1 MKIDKSQYRI
11 LVVEDNPGD
20 YLLVEDYLQ
29 EHIQK
34 PELTHA
40 KKFSE
45 AKQLLQEE
53 QKTFDIILFD
63 LTLPDV
69 TKNELIDEINLLV
82 KTSPVII
89 LTGYTD
95 LDFASKSLLAGV
107 SDYLLK
113 DILTP
118 FVLYKSILYSLDR
131 YRFIE
136 SLKASEKR
144 YMDFFHLSPSPMW
157 VYDLKTLAFLDVN
170 RAAIEHYGYDRKEF
184 ATMTL
189 RDIRPPEDIKILEEA
204 IEHTRKKNDIFAK
217 NTFRHKKKNGDIFF
231 VEISS
236 NIITFNNRD
245 AEIVLASDIT
255 EKLTQVQ
262 AIEAQNKKLKEIA
275 WIQSHVMRA
284 PVARL
289 IGFIDHIKTGDLNPK
304 EKEEMLQHILKA
316 TEEIDAVISE
326 IVEKSE
332 DIIKDANKK

>member
-1 MKIDKSQYRI
+1 MKIDKGHYRI

-20 YLLVEDYLQ
+20 YLLVEDYLH

-34 PELTHA
+34 PVLTHVTT
-40 KKFSE
+40 FSE
-45 AKQLLQEE
+45 AKNVLQKE
-53 QKTFDIILFD
+53 QKPFDIILLD

-69 TKNELIDEINLLV
+69 SKNELIEETALFV
-82 KTSPVII
+82 KTTPVII
-89 LTGYTD
+89 FTGYTD
-95 LDFASKSLLAGV
+95 LEFASKSLLAGV

-157 VYDLKTLAFLDVN
+157 VYDLETLAFLDVN
-170 RAAIEHYGYDRKEF
+170 QAAIEHYGYDRKEF
-184 ATMTL
+184 LKMTL
-189 RDIRPPEDIKILEEA
+189 KDIRPPEDIKILEEA
-204 IEHTRKKNDIFAK
+204 IEHTRKNNNIFTN
-217 NTFRHKKKNGDIFF
+217 NTFRHKKKKGEIFF

-236 NIITFNNRD
+236 NKISFNDRD
-245 AEIVLASDIT
+245 AEIILASDIT
-255 EKLTQVQ
+255 EKLTQIQ
-262 AIEAQNKKLKEIA
+262 AIEEQNKKLKEIA
-275 WIQSHVMRA
+275 WIQSHVVRA

-289 IGFIDHIKTGDLNPK
+289 IGFIDLIKTGDLNSK

-332 DIIKDANKK
+332 DVIKDVD